1 MSNNQT
7 LTANAEAI
15 SSLLSRYNGTASCPL
30 PLEEFA
36 NVNANRIHLQAD
48 GVDILIKGRPEELI
62 EFLRQFQFRDWVTVP
77 GYRNQAFHLK
87 DRVAID
93 VFESY
98 F

>member
-15 SSLLSRYNGTASCPL
+15 SSLLSRYNGTESCPL
-30 PLEEFA
+30 RLEEFA

-48 GVDILIKGRPEELI
+48 GVDITVKGRPEELI
-62 EFLRQFQFRDWVTVP
+62 EFLRQFQFRDWVTVE

-87 DRVAID
+87 DRIAID